1 MVKRDL
7 IRNIII
13 AVLAIVV
20 ISLLRVFV
28 LSTHRVTEGQAND
41 YIHAGDYVT
50 FNKKVEP
57 HNKDF
62 ILYTVNGKEYTGRVI
77 ADEGKSVTAMDD
89 FLYVNDKPVEETY
102 ISKDKSAYLAT
113 VSPGNFFTD
122 DFSIGTLT
130 DNKQTKIKK
139 GQYLVL
145 NDNRRD
151 TEDSRKFGIIE
162 KDQIKGVISFRVYP
176 LSRFGFVDVDL
187 YFNTTKKAGNLSKVS
202 SFFSGIGFS
211 ECYCGRN

>member
-102 ISKDKSAYLAT
+102 ISKAKSAYLAT

-151 TEDSRKFGIIE
+151 TEDSRK
-162 KDQIKGVISFRVYP
+162 VWSY
-176 LSRFGFVDVDL
+176 
-187 YFNTTKKAGNLSKVS
+187 
-202 SFFSGIGFS
+202 
-211 ECYCGRN
+211 

>member
-20 ISLLRVFV
+20 ILLLRAFVF
-28 LSTHRVTEGQAND
+28 STHRVTENQAND

-50 FNKKVEP
+50 FNKNVEP
-57 HNKDF
+57 QKKDF
-62 ILYTVNGKEYTGRVI
+62 ILYTVNGKDYIGRVI

-89 FLYVNDKPVEETY
+89 FLYVNDKSVDEAY

-122 DFSIGTLT
+122 DCFFLTTLISHSNQYIIFMILTTIIIPECCRSQLSSTINLIIDSLIIHINVIKSISIGKCLITA
-130 DNKQTKIKK
+130 
-139 GQYLVL
+139 
-145 NDNRRD
+145 
-151 TEDSRKFGIIE
+151 F
-162 KDQIKGVISFRVYP
+162 
-176 LSRFGFVDVDL
+176 
-187 YFNTTKKAGNLSKVS
+187 
-202 SFFSGIGFS
+202 
-211 ECYCGRN
+211 

>member
-57 HNKDF
+57 
-62 ILYTVNGKEYTGRVI
+62 
-77 ADEGKSVTAMDD
+77 A
-89 FLYVNDKPVEETY
+89 
-102 ISKDKSAYLAT
+102 
-113 VSPGNFFTD
+113 
-122 DFSIGTLT
+122 
-130 DNKQTKIKK
+130 
-139 GQYLVL
+139 
-145 NDNRRD
+145 
-151 TEDSRKFGIIE
+151 
-162 KDQIKGVISFRVYP
+162 
-176 LSRFGFVDVDL
+176 
-187 YFNTTKKAGNLSKVS
+187 
-202 SFFSGIGFS
+202 
-211 ECYCGRN
+211 

>member
-20 ISLLRVFV
+20 ILLLRAFV

-50 FNKKVEP
+50 FNKNVEP

-62 ILYTVNGKEYTGRVI
+62 ILYTVNGKEYIGRVI

-89 FLYVNDKPVEETY
+89 FLYINDKSVDEAY

-122 DFSIGTLT
+122 DFSIATLT
-130 DNKQTKIKK
+130 DNHVLVSLMSINISILLKKLETYQKFLVFLVIFSLANAIEMGTKF
-139 GQYLVL
+139 YY
-145 NDNRRD
+145 
-151 TEDSRKFGIIE
+151 E
-162 KDQIKGVISFRVYP
+162 KE
-176 LSRFGFVDVDL
+176 
-187 YFNTTKKAGNLSKVS
+187 SKV
-202 SFFSGIGFS
+202 
-211 ECYCGRN
+211 